1 MMVRKIQQ
9 GKYQQSKHQQSKHQ
23 QRGGI
28 GSVLVIL
35 LLVASAFS
43 VGSRVIP
50 LYLDHNT
57 MGNVMEKMSMENGLA
72 LQNEASI
79 RETMRKRLKMNNIR
93 DFDLKEHLKIDR
105 SKVGTELILDYEVRV
120 DLVSNLSL
128 IAAFN
133 KQVPLRD

>member
-1 MMVRKIQQ
+1 MMNRKILQ
-9 GKYQQSKHQQSKHQ
+9 GKHR
-23 QRGGI
+23 QRGSMGGI
-28 GSVLVIL
+28 LVIL
-35 LLVASAFS
+35 LALASVVS

-57 MGNVMEKMSMENGLA
+57 MGTIMEKMSLENGLA
-72 LQNEASI
+72 LQSEGNI

-105 SKVGTELILDYEVRV
+105 SKLGTELVLDYEVRIE
-120 DLVSNLSL
+120 LVSNLSL

-133 KQVPLRD
+133 KKVPLRD

>member
-1 MMVRKIQQ
+1 MMNRKIL
-9 GKYQQSKHQQSKHQ
+9 QSKHR
-23 QRGGI
+23 QRGSI
-28 GSVLVIL
+28 GGVLVIL
-35 LLVASAFS
+35 LALASVVS
-43 VGSRVIP
+43 LGSRVIP

-57 MGNVMEKMSMENGLA
+57 MGTIMEKMSLENGLA
-72 LQNEASI
+72 LQSEGNI

-105 SKVGTELILDYEVRV
+105 SKVGTELVLDYEVRI

-133 KQVPLRD
+133 KKVSLRD

>member
-1 MMVRKIQQ
+1 MNRKTLQ
-9 GKYQQSKHQQSKHQ
+9 GKHR
-23 QRGGI
+23 QRGSI
-28 GSVLVIL
+28 GSILVIL
-35 LLVASAFS
+35 LVLASAVS
-43 VGSRVIP
+43 LGSRVIP

-57 MGNVMEKMSMENGLA
+57 MGAIMEKMSLENGLA
-72 LQNEASI
+72 LESEGNI

-105 SKVGTELILDYEVRV
+105 SKVGTELVLDYEVRI

-133 KQVPLRD
+133 KKVSLRD

>member
-23 QRGGI
+23 QRGSI

>member
-1 MMVRKIQQ
+1 MMNRKTLQ
-9 GKYQQSKHQQSKHQ
+9 GKHR
-23 QRGGI
+23 QRGSMGGI
-28 GSVLVIL
+28 MVIL
-35 LLVASAFS
+35 LVVAAVVS

-57 MGNVMEKMSMENGLA
+57 MGTIMEKMSLENGLA

-79 RETMRKRLKMNNIR
+79 RDTMKKRLKMNNIR

-105 SKVGTELILDYEVRV
+105 SKVGTELVLDYEVRIE
-120 DLVSNLSL
+120 LVSNLSL

-133 KQVPLRD
+133 KKVSLRD

>member
-1 MMVRKIQQ
+1 MTNRKILQ
-9 GKYQQSKHQQSKHQ
+9 GKHR
-23 QRGGI
+23 QRG
-28 GSVLVIL
+28 SVASILVIL
-35 LLVASAFS
+35 LVLASLVS

-57 MGNVMEKMSMENGLA
+57 MGTIMEKMSLENGLA
-72 LQNEASI
+72 LESEANI

-105 SKVGTELILDYEVRV
+105 TKIGTELVLDYEVRI

-133 KQVPLRD
+133 KKVPLRD

>member
-1 MMVRKIQQ
+1 MNRRTLQ
-9 GKYQQSKHQQSKHQ
+9 GKYRQT
-23 QRGGI
+23 
-28 GSVLVIL
+28 GSMGSIMVIL
-35 LLVASAFS
+35 LVVASVVS

-57 MGNVMEKMSMENGLA
+57 MGTIMEKMSLENGLA
-72 LQNEASI
+72 LESEANI

-105 SKVGTELILDYEVRV
+105 TKIGTELVLDYEVRI
-120 DLVSNLSL
+120 DLVSNLSF

-133 KQVPLRD
+133 KKVPLRD